1 MEIDFLI
8 VRGYDN
14 AAMKPR
20 ISPVDVK
27 STKRYGTSSLDKFR
41 ASFGKR
47 LGTEY
52 VLHPRQLQ
60 VEGDR
65 VYLPLY
71 ASFCLQCAASASDG
85 LMRDRA
91 PAVDLMPVRAL
102 ASLRGAVAGVGVGRL
117 VGHPASCGF
126 AWLSSSAWDLAA
138 VLFSRAGA

>member
-14 AAMKPR
+14 AAMKSR
-20 ISPVDVK
+20 ISPVEVK
-27 STKRYGTSSLDKFR
+27 PTKRYGTSSLDKFR

-47 LGTEY
+47 PGTEY

-71 ASFCLQCAASASDG
+71 ASFCL
-85 LMRDRA
+85 
-91 PAVDLMPVRAL
+91 
-102 ASLRGAVAGVGVGRL
+102 
-117 VGHPASCGF
+117 
-126 AWLSSSAWDLAA
+126 
-138 VLFSRAGA
+138 

>member
-1 MEIDFLI
+1 MAASYAEEWDFSAVDHDKHGRPLYFYSRYDRGNARGTMEIDFLI

-20 ISPVDVK
+20 ISPVEVK

-52 VLHPRQLQ
+52 VLHLTQLQ

-71 ASFCLQCAASASDG
+71 ASFCL
-85 LMRDRA
+85 
-91 PAVDLMPVRAL
+91 
-102 ASLRGAVAGVGVGRL
+102 
-117 VGHPASCGF
+117 
-126 AWLSSSAWDLAA
+126 
-138 VLFSRAGA
+138 

>member
-1 MEIDFLI
+1 MVRVTPCESRRMIASEAREMASMVCSEKENSRGTMEIDFLI

-20 ISPVDVK
+20 ISPVEVK

-71 ASFCLQCAASASDG
+71 ASFCL
-85 LMRDRA
+85 
-91 PAVDLMPVRAL
+91 
-102 ASLRGAVAGVGVGRL
+102 
-117 VGHPASCGF
+117 
-126 AWLSSSAWDLAA
+126 
-138 VLFSRAGA
+138 

>member
-1 MEIDFLI
+1 MVLKGAICQELRVDLLEERQVDGVAMMCGKDVLVHDLDIRENFYSRYDRGNARGTMEIDFLI

-20 ISPVDVK
+20 ISPVEVK

-52 VLHPRQLQ
+52 VLHLRQLQ

-71 ASFCLQCAASASDG
+71 ASFCL
-85 LMRDRA
+85 
-91 PAVDLMPVRAL
+91 
-102 ASLRGAVAGVGVGRL
+102 
-117 VGHPASCGF
+117 
-126 AWLSSSAWDLAA
+126 
-138 VLFSRAGA
+138 